1 MENKK
6 TMKKFEF
13 GLLVALGCFLIQAI
27 PFGVASNI
35 HPQFLGYIIEKEGFA
50 LGAISAM
57 FTIGTII
64 SAVFSPVIGKLFAK
78 LPAKLIYTVGAVV
91 SASGIFLLSVAGQR
105 LPLFYL
111 GYGIAQVG
119 AAAISSIGIPVL
131 ATSWFD
137 DSVKGKALGIIFAGS
152 GLGNIFLQKL
162 SASWITTIGYQAA
175 YQKFALLSV
184 AVGVVVSLLLIR
196 MPKDK
201 SEVMGRK
208 ESSEVENKENEVEE
222 LKGYTFAE
230 AKNLKAYW
238 IFAIGFVFIGIYVS
252 GLATQFLAYLKFE
265 KFDAETLGTVGA
277 VFAACSLVGNLMGG
291 TLYDKLGSF
300 KTTLVGFVLAATAC
314 LSIMFAPQLPALA
327 FAFAVAKGLSVFA
340 YILAPSML
348 TGALFGKKDF
358 GTVLGITQVFFALG
372 FALGSAIFG
381 VIVDTVNYT
390 AAWSCML
397 VAIFVAYTML
407 LSAIKSMNKLNKEND
422 K

>member
-6 TMKKFEF
+6 TTKKFEF

-57 FTIGTII
+57 FTVGTII
-64 SAVFSPVIGKLFAK
+64 SAVFSPAIGKLFNK
-78 LPAKLIYTVGAVV
+78 LSAKLIYTIGAVI
-91 SASGIFLLSVAGQR
+91 SASGILLLSVAGDK

-111 GYGIAQVG
+111 GYGIAQIG

-131 ATSWFD
+131 VSSWFD
-137 DSVKGKALGIIFAGS
+137 DSIKGKVSGIIFAGS

-162 SASWITTIGYQAA
+162 SASWITSIGYQAA
-175 YQKFALLSV
+175 YQRFAILSV
-184 AVGVVVSLLLIR
+184 VVGVIVSILFIR

-201 SEVMGRK
+201 SEIMGRK
-208 ESSEVENKENEVEE
+208 ESSEKENKENKVEE
-222 LKGYTFAE
+222 VKGYTFAE

-252 GLATQFLAYLKFE
+252 GLATQFSAYLKFE
-265 KFDAETLGTVGA
+265 KFDADMLGTVGA
-277 VFAACSLVGNLMGG
+277 VFAAASLVGNLMGG

-300 KTTLVGFVLAATAC
+300 KTTLIGFILATTAC
-314 LSIMFAPQLPALA
+314 LSIMFAPKLQVLA
-327 FAFAVAKGLSVFA
+327 FVFAVAKGLSVFA

-372 FALGSAIFG
+372 FALGSALFG
-381 VIVDTVNYT
+381 VIVDAINYT
-390 AAWSCML
+390 AAWSFML

-407 LSAIKSMNKLNKEND
+407 LSAIKAMNKLNKEND